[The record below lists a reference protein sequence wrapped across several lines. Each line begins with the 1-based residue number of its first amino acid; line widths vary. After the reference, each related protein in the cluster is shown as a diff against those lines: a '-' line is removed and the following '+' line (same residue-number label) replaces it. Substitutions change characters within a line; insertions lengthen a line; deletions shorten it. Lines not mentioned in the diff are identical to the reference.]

1 MQTFFIRGNMR
12 LKEEQIRGLAEKVLS
27 DLEAD
32 NLITARGERGAVV
45 SGIVRAI
52 SQNFAAE
59 QKLERDAEK
68 LLDETLA
75 GIGRGA
81 AEIDRRRMLK
91 MIKDKLAKE
100 RNIVL

>member
-1 MQTFFIRGNMR
+1 MR
-12 LKEEQIRGLAEKVLS
+12 LKEEQIRGLAEKVYN
-27 DLEAD
+27 DLVVEK
-32 NLITARGERGAVV
+32 LITPRGESGAVV
-45 SGIVRAI
+45 AGIARAI

-75 GIGRGA
+75 AMGSGA

-91 MIKDKLAKE
+91 MVKDKLAKE

>member
-1 MQTFFIRGNMR
+1 MR
-12 LKEEQIRGLAEKVLS
+12 LREEQIHGLAEKVYS
-27 DLEAD
+27 DLAAD
-32 NLITARGERGAVV
+32 GLITPRSERGGVV
-45 SGIVRAI
+45 AGIARAI

-68 LLDETLA
+68 LLDETLDA
-75 GIGRGA
+75 MGRGA

-91 MIKDKLAKE
+91 MVKDKLAKE

>member
-1 MQTFFIRGNMR
+1 MR
-12 LKEEQIRGLAEKVLS
+12 LKEEQIRGLAEKVLK
-27 DLEAD
+27 DLSAD
-32 NLITARGERGAVV
+32 HLITVRGDRGDVV
-45 SGIVRAI
+45 AGITRVI

-75 GIGRGA
+75 SMGSGA

-91 MIKDKLAKE
+91 MIKEKLAKE
-100 RNIVL
+100 RKIVL

>member
-1 MQTFFIRGNMR
+1 MR
-12 LKEEQIRGLAEKVLS
+12 LKDEQIRRLAEKVYNDLS
-27 DLEAD
+27 TDG
-32 NLITARGERGAVV
+32 LITPRGERSAVV
-45 SGIVRAI
+45 AGIAGAI

-75 GIGRGA
+75 AMGSGA

-91 MIKDKLAKE
+91 MVKDKLAKE